1 MDDAPIEIAAYDD
14 SWPLKFA
21 VEQSLLEVALAPW
34 LVGTIEHIGRYRR
47 CRTFLPSR

>member
-34 LVGTIEHIGRYRR
+34 LVGTIEHIGIPP